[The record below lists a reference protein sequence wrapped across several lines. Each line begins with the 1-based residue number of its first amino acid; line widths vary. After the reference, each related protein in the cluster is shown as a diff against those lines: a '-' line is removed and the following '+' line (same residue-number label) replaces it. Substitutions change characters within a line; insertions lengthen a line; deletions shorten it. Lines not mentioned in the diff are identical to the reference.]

1 MIKGKLFFREE
12 EEAKSEES
20 GKNERRGGGWHG
32 VMHQATSNVT
42 RWSISGEENYV
53 GRTDIGVARKARRIL
68 ASGAERFGRTALS
81 GPDSLFASLFLVTCH
96 PESREPFPLLPP

>member
-20 GKNERRGGGWHG
+20 GKNERREGGWRG

-96 PESREPFPLLPP
+96 PESRPPFLLPP